1 MTPSSSS
8 SCPSRTRERAAHE
21 SHEPRSPFPK
31 SQATKTSHNQPK
43 PSRGSCSRHSRS
55 FLSRA
60 DIQPRRRSVS
70 APRIVAVRSRLPTHV
85 HIALSCAGATTHGGP
100 LASSSAI
107 RKIARCRTVRV
118 HGVERGMNSFRHRK
132 QPGAFLERSH
142 TRSRNHQGPSSGC
155 GSDGNL
161 DGSEHFERTA
171 CSVCLNGLVPSDAS
185 QDTSLPAAIL
195 APARHWIGSVCRQR
209 ISAPVR
215 HRVFVRSWISVTAR
229 ILLTRCPRASSYKG
243 KSGMAQRYQTRLTYI
258 KQFLTQNYVPDM
270 VFRTR

>member
-1 MTPSSSS
+1 MTPSCSS

-31 SQATKTSHNQPK
+31 RPAIKTSHNQPK

-55 FLSRA
+55 FPSHA

-100 LASSSAI
+100 RASSSAI
-107 RKIARCRTVRV
+107 RKIARCRTARA
-118 HGVERGMNSFRHRK
+118 HRVERGMNSFRYRK
-132 QPGAFLERSH
+132 QRGAFLERSR
-142 TRSRNHQGPSSGC
+142 TRSLNHQGPGSRC

-161 DGSEHFERTA
+161 DGNEHFERTA
-171 CSVCLNGLVPSDAS
+171 RCFCLNGLVPCDAS
-185 QDTSLPAAIL
+185 QDTSLPAAIR
-195 APARHWIGSVCRQR
+195 APARHRIGSACRQR

-215 HRVFVRSWISVTAR
+215 HRVFV
-229 ILLTRCPRASSYKG
+229 
-243 KSGMAQRYQTRLTYI
+243 
-258 KQFLTQNYVPDM
+258 
-270 VFRTR
+270 

>member
-8 SCPSRTRERAAHE
+8 FCPSRTRERAAHE

-118 HGVERGMNSFRHRK
+118 HGVERGMNSFRYRK

-142 TRSRNHQGPSSGC
+142 TRSRNHQGPGSGC

-171 CSVCLNGLVPSDAS
+171 CSVC
-185 QDTSLPAAIL
+185 
-195 APARHWIGSVCRQR
+195 RQR
-209 ISAPVR
+209 VSAPVR

-270 VFRTR
+270 VFRIR